1 MPVVGRRVLA
11 RRLWSV
17 AFWPCLSLAVLV
29 PGYHV
34 LVYVHDRVVVDQDFE
49 CFRRELARELA
60 AERVKAGGDRLTLDV
75 LWSSE
80 AGAKC
85 HVRLVEDD
93 PNPLNVYSTRAW
105 DAELMREPPNPL
117 AREFGRRAL
126 YLSALSILP
135 VVAVILVRRRPR
147 RLRKSPS
154 ERSRTAP

>member
-11 RRLWSV
+11 RRLFFI
-17 AFWPCLSLAVLV
+17 AFWPCLALAVLA
-29 PGYHV
+29 PGYHA
-34 LVYVHDRVVVDQDFE
+34 LVYVHDRFVVDQDFE
-49 CFRRELARELA
+49 CFRRELARELT
-60 AERVKAGGDRLTLDV
+60 AERAEAHGDRRALDV

-85 HVRLVEDD
+85 HVRLVGDD

-105 DAELMREPPNPL
+105 EADLMREPPNPL

-135 VVAVILVRRRPR
+135 VVAVILIRRWPR
-147 RLRKSPS
+147 RLRKPPSGRSP
-154 ERSRTAP
+154 TAT